1 MMLFG
6 NHAAA
11 AAVVVCC
18 IAYSYALKVMHHR
31 CSLHYHH
38 RLQVLNDHI
47 HSDTVTCGYRTEG
60 DIVIA
65 GTASPIIA
73 ASSVRSLRNEAIR
86 PVHTVV
92 LASLSLLLSGVTV
105 SSSQSSSAASS
116 SSQLYTELQDALSD
130 FSSLDEGDFSL
141 DDFYRLDE
149 SSDDIFYSNPRFVE
163 HINPSAVKALT
174 AFHGKVL
181 TMHSM
186 KGTSIGSG
194 RRLNVLDLCS
204 SWVSHVP
211 VEGIQFNR
219 FVGLGMNRQELDRNS
234 QLTERRVQDLN
245 KDSSLSTYSDASFD
259 AVLLQLSIDYLVHP
273 VEVLRDVSR
282 VLVPG
287 GLLIIRYSIITY
299 LTMMIIMLAL
309 TSGYLYAVGRLS
321 FSNRVFIDKAVAIWT
336 GKSDIDH
343 IELVGRY
350 LLRSEAAFE
359 QSSAKAYDLLP
370 SSKSDKVFAVVVAT
384 RKVDQTYR

>member
-6 NHAAA
+6 NFCKVHAAV
-11 AAVVVCC
+11 AAVIVCC
-18 IAYSYALKVMHHR
+18 IAYSYALIGMHHR

-47 HSDTVTCGYRTEG
+47 HSDTVTCGCWTEG
-60 DIVIA
+60 DTVIA
-65 GTASPIIA
+65 DSASPIIA

-92 LASLSLLLSGVTV
+92 LAALSLLLTV
-105 SSSQSSSAASS
+105 GTASSSQSSSAASS
-116 SSQLYTELQDALSD
+116 SSQLYTELQDTLSD
-130 FSSLDEGDFSL
+130 LSSLDEGEFSL
-141 DDFYRLDE
+141 EDFYRLDE

-174 AFHGKVL
+174 AFHGEVL

-299 LTMMIIMLAL
+299 FTMMIIMLEL
-309 TSGYLYAVGRLS
+309 TSGYLYCMLLDGSASAIVSSSTKQWPYGRVS
-321 FSNRVFIDKAVAIWT
+321 PTST
-336 GKSDIDH
+336 
-343 IELVGRY
+343 
-350 LLRSEAAFE
+350 
-359 QSSAKAYDLLP
+359 
-370 SSKSDKVFAVVVAT
+370 T
-384 RKVDQTYR
+384 

>member
-1 MMLFG
+1 
-6 NHAAA
+6 
-11 AAVVVCC
+11 
-18 IAYSYALKVMHHR
+18 
-31 CSLHYHH
+31 
-38 RLQVLNDHI
+38 
-47 HSDTVTCGYRTEG
+47 
-60 DIVIA
+60 
-65 GTASPIIA
+65 
-73 ASSVRSLRNEAIR
+73 
-86 PVHTVV
+86 
-92 LASLSLLLSGVTV
+92 
-105 SSSQSSSAASS
+105 
-116 SSQLYTELQDALSD
+116 
-130 FSSLDEGDFSL
+130 
-141 DDFYRLDE
+141 
-149 SSDDIFYSNPRFVE
+149 
-163 HINPSAVKALT
+163 
-174 AFHGKVL
+174 
-181 TMHSM
+181 MHSM

-370 SSKSDKVFAVVVAT
+370 SSKSDKVFAVVVTT

>member
-1 MMLFG
+1 L
-6 NHAAA
+6 
-11 AAVVVCC
+11 
-18 IAYSYALKVMHHR
+18 
-31 CSLHYHH
+31 
-38 RLQVLNDHI
+38 
-47 HSDTVTCGYRTEG
+47 
-60 DIVIA
+60 
-65 GTASPIIA
+65 
-73 ASSVRSLRNEAIR
+73 
-86 PVHTVV
+86 
-92 LASLSLLLSGVTV
+92 
-105 SSSQSSSAASS
+105 SQSSSAASS

-130 FSSLDEGDFSL
+130 FSSLDEGEFAL
-141 DDFYRLDE
+141 EDFYRLDE

-163 HINPSAVKALT
+163 HINPSAGKALT
-174 AFHGKVL
+174 AFHGEVL

-186 KGTSIGSG
+186 KGASIDSG

-219 FVGLGMNRQELDRNS
+219 FVGLGMNRQELDRNN

-299 LTMMIIMLAL
+299 LTMMIIMLEL
-309 TSGYLYAVGRLS
+309 TSGYLYCMLLDGSASAIVSSSTKQWPYGRVS
-321 FSNRVFIDKAVAIWT
+321 PTST
-336 GKSDIDH
+336 
-343 IELVGRY
+343 
-350 LLRSEAAFE
+350 
-359 QSSAKAYDLLP
+359 
-370 SSKSDKVFAVVVAT
+370 T
-384 RKVDQTYR
+384 

>member
-1 MMLFG
+1 
-6 NHAAA
+6 
-11 AAVVVCC
+11 
-18 IAYSYALKVMHHR
+18 
-31 CSLHYHH
+31 
-38 RLQVLNDHI
+38 
-47 HSDTVTCGYRTEG
+47 
-60 DIVIA
+60 
-65 GTASPIIA
+65 
-73 ASSVRSLRNEAIR
+73 
-86 PVHTVV
+86 VV
-92 LASLSLLLSGVTV
+92 LAALSLLLTVVTA

-130 FSSLDEGDFSL
+130 FSSLDEGEFAL
-141 DDFYRLDE
+141 EDFYRLDE

-174 AFHGKVL
+174 AFHGEVL

-186 KGTSIGSG
+186 KGASIDSG

-309 TSGYLYAVGRLS
+309 TSGYLYCMLLDGSASAIVSSSTKQWPYGRVS
-321 FSNRVFIDKAVAIWT
+321 PTST
-336 GKSDIDH
+336 
-343 IELVGRY
+343 
-350 LLRSEAAFE
+350 
-359 QSSAKAYDLLP
+359 
-370 SSKSDKVFAVVVAT
+370 T
-384 RKVDQTYR
+384 